1 MTILF
6 GGGEMGGFIPS
17 DSSVNETTSGTRY
30 NTSFSRCAIQC
41 NDNANYA
48 EAIPSAAGTDIW
60 IHFDIQTDPIASATS
75 TTRFIWY
82 DSSSNE
88 RIKILYQDTTTQLIV
103 QYWNGASFTSLTGI
117 TVGIDGVRQ
126 TIDLR
131 VVCNSA
137 SGSINLYIAG
147 TNRLNSGTIDLST
160 TTDLKKFRFY
170 GATVS
175 SLTTN
180 TWFSQ
185 AIVADESTIG
195 WRLATF
201 YLNGAGA
208 TSSWTGAFTDID
220 ETAYNDADFINSATA
235 NQVSTFAQTGPSMT
249 GYTVK
254 AVIVAA
260 RAKRG
265 SSGPANL
272 QLALRSAGTDY
283 FSASHALDLGYTA
296 EQNVWETN
304 PATGAAW
311 VNTAISAIQPG
322 VKSIT

>member
-6 GGGEMGGFIPS
+6 GGGEISAVIPS
-17 DSSVNETTSGTRY
+17 DSSVTENALYYNSSFARTAVKCSGST
-30 NTSFSRCAIQC
+30 
-41 NDNANYA
+41 NYA
-48 EAIPSAAGTDIW
+48 EGLPSAAGTNIW
-60 IHFDIQTDPIASATS
+60 IHFDIATDPIASSTS
-75 TTRFIWY
+75 ANRFIWY
-82 DSSSNE
+82 DSSGNE
-88 RIKILYQDTTTQLIV
+88 RIKINYADTTTQLVV
-103 QYWNGASFTSLTGI
+103 QYWNGASFTSLTAI

-126 TIDLR
+126 TIDMN

-137 SGSINLYIAG
+137 SGSINVYIAG

-170 GATVS
+170 GATIS
-175 SLTTN
+175 SLTTD

-185 AIVADESTIG
+185 VIVADESTIG

-201 YLNGAGA
+201 YPSGAGA
-208 TSSWTGAFTDID
+208 TSSWTGAYTDID
-220 ETAYNDADFINSATA
+220 ETSYNDADFINSATA
-235 NQVSTFAQTGPSMT
+235 NQVSTFAQTGPAMT

-283 FSASHALDLGYTA
+283 FSASHALGLGYTA